1 MRAGPDTILR
11 LVAIGMGGI
20 AALMAAIELAD
31 SVTPPSARAPASLE
45 DDPLR
50 AELMRCRTITPEDL
64 ATDAACQAAWA
75 ENSRR
80 FFGPGGD
87 TSGGVE

>member
-11 LVAIGMGGI
+11 LIAFGLGGI

-31 SVTPPSARAPASLE
+31 SVPPPAARAPATFE

-50 AELMRCRTITPEDL
+50 AELMRCSTITPEEL
-64 ATDAACQAAWA
+64 AANAACQAAWA
-75 ENSRR
+75 ENRRR
-80 FFGPGGD
+80 FFGSSGDTPGGD
-87 TSGGVE
+87 E